1 VGATSAKTSF
11 YNAAWTHQWTERI
24 SSNVRGGYLVE
35 DYTGGLT
42 NRDDRTGS
50 FGLGVF
56 YAARR
61 WLTLAADYSY
71 LERSSSVNAFDYKR
85 NLMMFSVRA
94 AM

>member
-1 VGATSAKTSF
+1 
-11 YNAAWTHQWTERI
+11 
-24 SSNVRGGYLVE
+24 
-35 DYTGGLT
+35 
-42 NRDDRTGS
+42 
-50 FGLGVF
+50 VF